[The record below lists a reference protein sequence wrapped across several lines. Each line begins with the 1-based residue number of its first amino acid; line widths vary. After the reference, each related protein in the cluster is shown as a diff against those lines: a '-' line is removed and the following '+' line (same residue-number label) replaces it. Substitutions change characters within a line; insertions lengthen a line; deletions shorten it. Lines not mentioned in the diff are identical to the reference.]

1 MHRLPTDGV
10 DRRHLFRLGGL
21 AAASGLVIAAC
32 GEDDT
37 AGTVTVPPR
46 LGTAPEREP
55 LPDPILNDVVILRTA
70 VSLEYLAMET
80 YDLVLA
86 EFAGLFTGDAAA
98 LVPVVERF
106 RADHQGHAD
115 AVSELIADAGG
126 EPYQCSNERLRDLY
140 VLPGV
145 ELIIGTE
152 AAVSLLGID
161 GSAEPIEP
169 SHEPLVDILA
179 LAHGLERLATATYQ
193 EVVPLLSE
201 PALRRGAMLIAADE
215 TRHATVLAGQLAP
228 GAVFPGPEGGLAAV
242 PGVFGQLG
250 QIPVSL
256 GALNE
261 VGGKTIVT
269 LETPS
274 LNALVFEYLG
284 ACTV

>member
-1 MHRLPTDGV
+1 MGPRPDSF
-10 DRRHLFRLGGL
+10 DRRRLLQLGGL
-21 AAASGLVIAAC
+21 AAASGVVLAAC

-55 LPDPILNDVVILRTA
+55 LPDPIVNDVVILRTA
-70 VSLEYLAMET
+70 SSLEYLALDA

-86 EFAGLFTGDAAA
+86 EFSGLFTGTAAG

-106 RADHQGHAD
+106 RADHQRHAE
-115 AVSELIADAGG
+115 AVTELIVDAGG
-126 EPYQCSNERLRDLY
+126 EPYQCANERLADLY
-140 VLPGV
+140 LLPGV
-145 ELIIGTE
+145 ELIVGTE
-152 AAVSLLGID
+152 AAVDLLGIE
-161 GSAEPIEP
+161 GSGDPIEP
-169 SHEPLVDILA
+169 SHEPLVDLLA

-201 PALRRGAMLIAADE
+201 PSLRRAAMLIAADE
-215 TRHATVLAGQLAP
+215 TRHATVLARQLAP
-228 GAVFPGPEGGLAAV
+228 DAIFADPEGGVSAV
-242 PGVFGQLG
+242 PSAFGQLG

-261 VGGKTIVT
+261 VGNKASVA

-274 LNALVFEYLG
+274 LNALIYEYLG
-284 ACTV
+284 TCTA